1 MLLRVLENGFV
12 KMKEIAIKQQV
23 RLGLKG
29 LEIGSKRKLIYAENC
44 GV

>member
-23 RLGLKG
+23 IFGLKG
-29 LEIGSKRKLIYAENC
+29 LEIGSERKLIYA
-44 GV
+44 